1 MVQIRFRRVN
11 GLALRPVVGLVCF
24 RIIGQGTAY
33 GKTVVCLHG
42 SAGIRI
48 PVFCVRL
55 QIIGIARYAA
65 GLPPLVLG
73 PGIVG
78 RIGDGDDA
86 FPLVVENVPHVHIQ
100 RGFVRHSDIR
110 CAVRRQNPAV
120 AGTGDLTCQIDLTAL
135 GVDVFHHQ
143 LVGRRI
149 PIDLRHIVKDFVR
162 TVPLG
167 AAIIDLVHG
176 AVLDDSRTAGRPFLR
191 LSQIGLRHRSCIVLV
206 AALDQA
212 VHIDV
217 GGRHINIPPGN
228 VAGGRLGGS
237 RPRVGCC
244 TTARPI

>member
-120 AGTGDLTCQIDLTAL
+120 AGTGDLTRQIDLTAL

-191 LSQIGLRHRSCIVLV
+191 LSQLLLCHRGGIVLV
-206 AALDQA
+206 AALDEA
-212 VHIDV
+212 VHVDV
-217 GGRHINIPPGN
+217 GGGYINVPPRD
-228 VAGGRLGGS
+228 VACSLLRGS
-237 RPRVGCC
+237 SPRVGCC
-244 TTARPI
+244 RVAGPV